1 MLRFVGDVEPY
12 ELGKMITIHDLGF
25 EDSELFA
32 IRLPGIFVV
41 VSHGCTSSVILRVVY
56 GTRITQRLEGGG
68 RGLATDWFVCESLTW
83 GVCFTDENSLLC
95 TLVPFIR
102 RHE

>member
-41 VSHGCTSSVILRVVY
+41 VSHGCTSSVSFVSYTVLGSPRGWKVEAMDWLQIGVY
-56 GTRITQRLEGGG
+56 
-68 RGLATDWFVCESLTW
+68 VK
-83 GVCFTDENSLLC
+83 V
-95 TLVPFIR
+95 
-102 RHE
+102 